1 MEFSPL
7 IKGTP
12 DWNEKYNQDI
22 GGLCAEMDAA
32 RSSGILNTY
41 VHTKSGT
48 AHTLTGEGAIMRFTA
63 TAGWAAGDTISV
75 NGLGKNPV
83 TLEGTALPAGAF
95 AQGTQ
100 VVAVVDGENLQFLT
114 QSYAGQFDAIST
126 QMSNKADKNRVLQS
140 DLYAQFASK
149 LQNPN
154 VQIDTSNIF
163 EPPLNQMS
171 EVDYHAV
178 DMIASD
184 EGLKYAPTPNSLP
197 PYFWNVITLRGNRNR
212 AVQFAHQAFG
222 YGADQ
227 NAIFVRSRHND
238 TNDFS
243 GKTWQAWVRIATAAP
258 SKRYEVAY
266 ADGFGKWVWDSLPI
280 ESYYCQT
287 QEGIV
292 IGSVACEKTDKT
304 DIACCT
310 QIATLPVGFR
320 PKSHLFLPGIFRG
333 TDHSYK
339 GLGAMT
345 IDANGSIQCHY
356 SVDGCNKFVAS
367 FCFLAK

>member
-126 QMSNKADKNRVLQS
+126 QMSNKADKSRTVLDSKRDYQNYTTVLEMVNAVSDGGTVIALGDNQSPLYNAEDRPPTLCEYFYVVLSDGLRKNVIAFGFTGQNIYMRRVWSRVWSTDWTQAATCACADKEWKPLPMVNGWTNLNS
-140 DLYAQFASK
+140 DGAAALRYRKGADGKITYVTGIIKLEDALSNENQIFAYLPEGYRPK
-149 LQNPN
+149 QHYWTGVCVDNNKTFWPYR
-154 VQIDTSNIF
+154 IDLDGRI
-163 EPPLNQMS
+163 
-171 EVDYHAV
+171 Y
-178 DMIASD
+178 I
-184 EGLKYAPTPNSLP
+184 NSL
-197 PYFWNVITLRGNRNR
+197 N
-212 AVQFAHQAFG
+212 ASAQASAKVG
-222 YGADQ
+222 M
-227 NAIFVRSRHND
+227 
-238 TNDFS
+238 
-243 GKTWQAWVRIATAAP
+243 WVNLTI
-258 SKRYEVAY
+258 
-266 ADGFGKWVWDSLPI
+266 PI
-280 ESYYCQT
+280 
-287 QEGIV
+287 
-292 IGSVACEKTDKT
+292 
-304 DIACCT
+304 
-310 QIATLPVGFR
+310 
-320 PKSHLFLPGIFRG
+320 
-333 TDHSYK
+333 
-339 GLGAMT
+339 
-345 IDANGSIQCHY
+345 
-356 SVDGCNKFVAS
+356 
-367 FCFLAK
+367 

>member
-41 VHTKSGT
+41 VHAKSGT

-126 QMSNKADKNRVLQS
+126 QMSNKADKSRTVLDSKRDYQNYTTVLEMVNAVSDGGTVIAFGDNQSPLYNAEDRPPTLCEYFYVILSDGLRKNVVAFGFTGQNIYMRRVWSRVWSTDWTQAATCACTDKEWKPLPMINGWINATNDSAAALKYRKGADGKVVYVTGYIKQPNTLTADNKIIAYLPEGYRPKNYFWKPS
-140 DLYAQFASK
+140 VHETKDGVGSIRVNLDGKIYLMNSGA
-149 LQNPN
+149 N
-154 VQIDTSNIF
+154 VQAII
-163 EPPLNQMS
+163 
-171 EVDYHAV
+171 
-178 DMIASD
+178 
-184 EGLKYAPTPNSLP
+184 NS
-197 PYFWNVITLRGNRNR
+197 
-212 AVQFAHQAFG
+212 A
-222 YGADQ
+222 
-227 NAIFVRSRHND
+227 
-238 TNDFS
+238 
-243 GKTWQAWVRIATAAP
+243 
-258 SKRYEVAY
+258 
-266 ADGFGKWVWDSLPI
+266 LPI
-280 ESYYCQT
+280 C
-287 QEGIV
+287 
-292 IGSVACEKTDKT
+292 
-304 DIACCT
+304 
-310 QIATLPVGFR
+310 L
-320 PKSHLFLPGIFRG
+320 
-333 TDHSYK
+333 
-339 GLGAMT
+339 T
-345 IDANGSIQCHY
+345 IPI
-356 SVDGCNKFVAS
+356 
-367 FCFLAK
+367 